1 MTLDLSFSLSVSY
14 YSFIY
19 LHPHSFVISVF
30 ILSAQSSV
38 ITLIH
43 RSLFLGGK
51 LCGQCRRGN
60 CLSMST
66 VNYIFGLVFPF
77 AANGE
82 VFISTP

>member
-1 MTLDLSFSLSVSY
+1 MTLDLFFSLSVSY

-43 RSLFLGGK
+43 RSLFWEGSSVVNVAEVIVY
-51 LCGQCRRGN
+51 QC
-60 CLSMST
+60 
-66 VNYIFGLVFPF
+66 PQ
-77 AANGE
+77 
-82 VFISTP
+82 